1 MAKMKGKIDDLRYLR
16 NLAERILTSNTS
28 YSRNRSIIDKFF
40 KDDDSDVSLPKFSYA
55 DMIYVRLTLI
65 DSFYSTN
72 MTKHYEGLRNLAE
85 MISKKTK
92 SDADLRAKINIYKE
106 CLKQPELD
114 TLFESSY
121 GNPASQAPSLI
132 SKYFYFVTNHN
143 FPIEDRLVRKNL
155 KKFLKKYGR
164 EIDFL
169 PYSKGEKSSNLIK
182 HLLKL
187 DIAKESFSA
196 FDNLIWLYGKI
207 SSKSYSLIL
216 KGKGFEKAVESNGN
230 VKKLRTY
237 VAQNIGITNDLC
249 DFIEK
254 INTIN
259 NKET

>member
-16 NLAERILTSNTS
+16 NLAERILTNNTS

-40 KDDDSDVSLPKFSYA
+40 KEDSFDVSLPKLSYA
-55 DMIYVRLTLI
+55 DKIYVRLTLI

-72 MTKHYEGLRNLAE
+72 MTKHYEGLRDLAE

-92 SDADLRAKINIYKE
+92 DDSDLRAKIDMYKE

-114 TLFESSY
+114 NLFESSY

-143 FPIEDRLVRKNL
+143 FPIEDRLVRKNI
-155 KKFLKKYGR
+155 KKFLKIFGR
-164 EIDFL
+164 EIDFQ
-169 PYSKGEKSSNLIK
+169 PYSKDDESSNLIK
-182 HLLKL
+182 CLLKL

-196 FDNLIWLYGKI
+196 FDNLVWLYGKI
-207 SSKSYSLIL
+207 SNKSYSLIL
-216 KGKGFEKAVESNGN
+216 KGKGFEKAGELNGDVN
-230 VKKLRTY
+230 KLRTY
-237 VAQNIGITNDLC
+237 VAQNIGITDDLC
-249 DFIEK
+249 NFIEQV
-254 INTIN
+254 NNIN